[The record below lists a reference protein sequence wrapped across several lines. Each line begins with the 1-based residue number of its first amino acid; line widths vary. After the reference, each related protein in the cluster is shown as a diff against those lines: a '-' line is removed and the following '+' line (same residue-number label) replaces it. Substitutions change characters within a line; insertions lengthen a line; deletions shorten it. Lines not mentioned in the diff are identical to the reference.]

1 MIGWSGQAQIHLK
14 QTWNTPRHSGTWQI
28 LSSGF
33 IILLAQRKPQK
44 LDSEDNVPTDIANC
58 RSYAKFCGWTQSKP
72 CGSLK
77 LYNLC
82 LSVSTG
88 VLTANLNLMI
98 GKVTSHMDKF
108 WSHHSPIGDFGSP
121 SALVDGYGSNKLEVP
136 NSDHQMGSL
145 ETTKITGDITM
156 IAQPA
161 PIYPHLNFW
170 WTQSWLFQATKKSSA
185 DIPIFRMWH
194 ITRQSWQRNHGPSD
208 PQALSPRAVPLA
220 MYIVPFR
227 FPLFSLR

>member
-1 MIGWSGQAQIHLK
+1 MRNSAGGHNLDHAEVWNCTTSVCQYQLVSLL
-14 QTWNTPRHSGTWQI
+14 QTSTWWLGKSRPTWI
-28 LSSGF
+28 SS
-33 IILLAQRKPQK
+33 
-44 LDSEDNVPTDIANC
+44 E
-58 RSYAKFCGWTQSKP
+58 
-72 CGSLK
+72 
-77 LYNLC
+77 
-82 LSVSTG
+82 
-88 VLTANLNLMI
+88 
-98 GKVTSHMDKF
+98 
-108 WSHHSPIGDFGSP
+108 
-121 SALVDGYGSNKLEVP
+121 ALVDGYGSNKLEVP

-161 PIYPHLNFW
+161 IPIYPHLNFW

-194 ITRQSWQRNHGPSD
+194 ITRQPWQRHHNHGPSD